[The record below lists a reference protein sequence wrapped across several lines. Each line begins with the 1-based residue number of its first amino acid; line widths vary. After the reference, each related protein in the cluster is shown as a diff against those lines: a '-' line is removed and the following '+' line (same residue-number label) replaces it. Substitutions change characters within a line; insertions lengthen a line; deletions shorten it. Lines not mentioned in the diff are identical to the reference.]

1 MARLLA
7 SMRYACNGFVP
18 KEIARD
24 MGHTDVSLSFNL
36 YSEAMPH
43 LGCKFEEIAFPLMIE
58 VASAAE

>member
-1 MARLLA
+1 
-7 SMRYACNGFVP
+7 MRYACDGFVP

-58 VASAAE
+58 VAGAAE